1 MAEVLYWVLFGIG
14 LYWVALLML
23 QRRGMLP
30 AFIGLQGPIITVH
43 TKRFQAFV
51 DRVAIPRRF
60 WRAWGNFGLGITL
73 VVMAGSFL
81 FLVFAALMTLHQPPP
96 ETAISQPQNILVIPG
111 VNEFLP
117 LEVAA
122 EIVLGLVIGL
132 VVHEGGHA
140 VLCRVHDISIES
152 MGIALLAF
160 IPLGAF
166 VEPDDDSRRAADRG
180 DQTRMFAAGVTNN
193 FAITIIA
200 FALLFG
206 PVLSLIGVA
215 PGAAVGGVIPGSA
228 AAESGIDKGDR
239 IVAVNNVSVR
249 DNAGLEQVLSSIESR
264 DVTLHVVSDDSD
276 ESITLSRSILVTS
289 AAANTPL
296 GSRLPVGS
304 TITSVNNR
312 SVYTTIGF
320 REAIRASETARI
332 KSESGTEVTAPVG
345 VAVIVREGGPLQE
358 AGVAPETTGVISA
371 IDGSRVID
379 ARQLTDVMETTE
391 PGQTVSVR
399 FWSQDD
405 ARNVTVTLGEHPQGG
420 YGFIGVDVAPG
431 TSGIVVNDFGAV
443 LYPAETYLSLLD
455 GSAEGP
461 SSSFFG
467 RILIALQ
474 LPLASFATDLPFNFA
489 GFAGGIEDFYA
500 VDGAL
505 SGLGGGVFVLANILF
520 WTGWI
525 NLNLGVFNCIPA
537 FPLDGGHILRASA
550 ESVISRVPIDQKRIV
565 IRSITTSV
573 GIIML
578 MSLILMIFG
587 PQLLT

>member
-14 LYWVALLML
+14 IYWVALLML
-23 QRRGMLP
+23 QRRRMLP

-43 TKRFQAFV
+43 TKRFQAFI
-51 DRVAIPRRF
+51 DQVAVPHRF
-60 WRAWGNFGLGITL
+60 WRAWGNIGLGITL

-81 FLVFAALMTLHQPPP
+81 FLVFAALMTLRQPPP

-117 LEVAA
+117 LEVAG

-166 VEPDDDSRRAADRG
+166 VEPDDDSRRAANRG

-193 FAITIIA
+193 FAITILA
-200 FALLFG
+200 FGLLFG
-206 PVLSLIGVA
+206 PVLGVIGVA

-228 AAESGIDKGDR
+228 AAEAGIDKGDR
-239 IVAVNNVSVR
+239 IVAVNNVSVT
-249 DNAGLEQVLSSIESR
+249 DNSGLEQVLSSMDSR
-264 DVTLHVVSDDSD
+264 DVTLQVVSGDSV
-276 ESITLSRSILVTS
+276 ESVSLSRSILVTS

-296 GSRLPVGS
+296 GGQVPVGS
-304 TITSVNNR
+304 TITSVNNN

-320 REAIRASETARI
+320 REAIRARETAHI
-332 KSESGTEVTAPVG
+332 VTESGTEVTTPVG
-345 VAVIVREGGPLQE
+345 VAVIVRDGGPLEE
-358 AGVAPETTGVISA
+358 AGVPAETTGVITG
-371 IDGSRVID
+371 INGSRVID
-379 ARQLTDVMETTE
+379 ANELTEVMERTE
-391 PGQTVSVR
+391 PGQTVEVR
-399 FWSQDD
+399 FWSAGDT
-405 ARNVTVTLGEHPQGG
+405 RNVTVTLGEHPQGG

-431 TSGIVVNDFGAV
+431 TSGIVVNDFGAT
-443 LYPAETYLSLLD
+443 LYPAETYLDLLN
-455 GSAEGP
+455 GSADGP
-461 SSSFFG
+461 AASFLG

-489 GFAGGIEDFYA
+489 GFAGGIEEFYA
-500 VDGAL
+500 VEGVL
-505 SGLGGGVFVLANILF
+505 SDVGGGVFVLANILF

-537 FPLDGGHILRASA
+537 FPLDGGHILRSGTEAIIA
-550 ESVISRVPIDQKRIV
+550 RVPIDQKRMV

-578 MSLILMIFG
+578 ASLILMIFG